1 MGELTEV
8 NTNQQDTGIRRFVP
22 SLVSDNLLAKFI
34 VGILLIV
41 FLIGVIALFF
51 QTSIADELD
60 SQVTTQV
67 EETAGLHADIYTAW
81 QGNRFDNLEQIAG
94 EEGLDVDN
102 ERVRSDLLTRGRD
115 DSDYF
120 TQIHLVDRESGEV
133 LASSAD
139 QAVGENIFE
148 RVNETVVT
156 RSSEFTTPSTYTSA
170 TGETVVG
177 FGRQRLLDPS
187 HVLIGEVPA
196 AGGPEFGQTIADSRT
211 ILANQDGDALFGQ
224 EGVDSVVVQRDQSGD
239 GNATVTQTGG
249 EIHGSEPIGDTGLT
263 IVTSSPQ
270 GEAFAIRDS
279 VIESFVVMLALVFGV
294 LIVVGVVGGR
304 SITNSIT
311 ALNERA
317 TEMEKGNLSVEFETS
332 RTDEIG
338 ELYAGFASMR
348 DSLRERITQA
358 EDALSEANE
367 ARERAETA
375 REKAASAREE
385 AEAINEQIEA
395 SADRYSDVMR
405 QAADGD
411 LTVRMDAN
419 NDNEAMAAIARDF
432 NAMLEEFAATIQE
445 ITTFADEVAT
455 ESEDVTA
462 SSEEIRVASE
472 DVSQAV
478 QEISSGAMEQSDE
491 LQAVTAEMN
500 DLSATI
506 EEIAASSDEVAS
518 VAQETAETGQE
529 GREDA
534 QAAIEGMETIQSE
547 SQRAVEEIAQLEDQ
561 VKQVDGLIARMADIA
576 EQTSILALN
585 ANIEAARASADGGGG
600 DGFAVVANEVKT
612 LSEDAKE
619 AADEVERRLEAI
631 RGQTRESAEAVQT
644 ASQHVDDHTES
655 VENAAAAF
663 SEVAEYAAETS
674 DGIAEISAAAD
685 EQATSTERVVAMVD
699 EVASIAER
707 TTTQAENT
715 AATAEQQAASMSSV
729 SENVTDLA
737 EQAAQLSETLDRF
750 QTN

>member
-1 MGELTEV
+1 M
-8 NTNQQDTGIRRFVP
+8 I
-22 SLVSDNLLAKFI
+22 SDNLLAKFV

-41 FLIGVIALFF
+41 FLIGAIALFF

-60 SQVTTQV
+60 SQVSTQV

-81 QGNRFDNLEQIAG
+81 QGNRFSHLAG
-94 EEGLDVDN
+94 VAGDEGLDVDN

-115 DSDYF
+115 DSEYF
-120 TQIHLVDRESGEV
+120 AQIHLVDRESGEV
-133 LASSAD
+133 LASSAE
-139 QAVGENIFE
+139 QAVGENLFE
-148 RVNETVVT
+148 RVNETLVT
-156 RSSEFTTPSTYTSA
+156 ESSEFIAPSRYTSP

-177 FGRQRLLDPS
+177 FGRQRLLEPS

-196 AGGPEFGQTIADSRT
+196 DGGPAFGQTIANSRT
-211 ILANQDGDALFGQ
+211 IIANQDGEAVFGQ
-224 EGVDSVVVQRDQSGD
+224 EDVDPAVVQREGSSS

-249 EIHGSEPIGDTGLT
+249 EIHGSQPIGDTGLT
-263 IVTSSPQ
+263 VVTSSPE

-279 VIESFVVMLALVFGV
+279 VIESFVIMLALAFGV

-311 ALNERA
+311 ALNDRA
-317 TEMEKGNLSVEFETS
+317 TEMENGNLSVEFETA

-348 DSLRERITQA
+348 DSLRERITEA
-358 EDALSEANE
+358 EEALSEAND
-367 ARERAETA
+367 ARERAEGA
-375 REKAASAREE
+375 REQAANAREE
-385 AEAINEQIEA
+385 AETINEQIEA
-395 SADRYSDVMR
+395 SADSYSDVMR
-405 QAADGD
+405 KAANGN
-411 LTVRMDAN
+411 LTVRMEPD

-432 NAMLEEFAATIQE
+432 NAMLKEFEATIQE
-445 ITTFADEVAT
+445 ITTFATEVAT
-455 ESEDVTA
+455 ESEDVTN

-472 DVSQAV
+472 DVSQAI
-478 QEISSGAMEQSDE
+478 QEISDGAMEQSDE

-506 EEIAASSDEVAS
+506 EEIAASSDQVAS
-518 VAQETAETGQE
+518 VAEETAETGRK

-534 QAAIEGMETIQSE
+534 QAAIDGMETIRAE

-561 VKQVDGLIARMADIA
+561 VQQVDDLIARMADIA

-585 ANIEAARASADGGGG
+585 ANIEAARASGDGG
-600 DGFAVVANEVKT
+600 DGFGVVANEVKA

-619 AADEVERRLEAI
+619 AADEVERRLESI
-631 RGQTRESAEAVQT
+631 RGQTQESAEAVQT
-644 ASQHVDDHTES
+644 ASGHVDEHTES

-729 SENVTDLA
+729 SKNVTDLA
-737 EQAAQLSETLDRF
+737 EQAAQLSETLEGF
-750 QTN
+750 ETN